1 MHHGAEHQRLPGGN
15 AVTEPR
21 GRGRG
26 PRGSHVRPAHPGESP
41 FPPGCRA
48 SEAGHGPQGPPSV
61 PESPGGLGL
70 PDPNSMRQE
79 VSGPQRWGGWAGRG
93 QRGCSRAPPP
103 RAQRAR
109 GPELAPGTLRA
120 TRPGPPDG
128 PTLTFWVDGVDT
140 AIPMPEPGS
149 TERTL
154 YWKTGAHGHRGLRAG
169 RCRPPAPRASC
180 SAEPTGRETRRAPAS
195 QPPRGAKTGS
205 APGTAGQAARPR
217 PHTKECRTC
226 PEARG
231 LTDEGPAVLWSER
244 ARAPAHG
251 AVGGCPGRGR
261 QRLASAHGPRPPQT
275 CLAPS
280 RTPQAT
286 LTF

>member
-48 SEAGHGPQGPPSV
+48 SEAGDGPQGPPSV

-180 SAEPTGRETRRAPAS
+180 SSEPTGRETRRAPAS
-195 QPPRGAKTGS
+195 QPPREAKTGS
-205 APGTAGQAARPR
+205 APGTAGQAPGRA
-217 PHTKECRTC
+217 HTRRN
-226 PEARG
+226 A
-231 LTDEGPAVLWSER
+231 
-244 ARAPAHG
+244 APALRRG
-251 AVGGCPGRGR
+251 ASRTRGR
-261 QRLASAHGPRPPQT
+261 QCCGQNGLGRRPTGRWGAVPGGGANVWRLHTAPAPRRHVWPPA
-275 CLAPS
+275 AP
-280 RTPQAT
+280 RRPH
-286 LTF
+286 